1 MSSFPS
7 CCAAPRTHRASSS
20 GCCWSWSWCSCRR
33 ACGAWRDDSYG
44 SAEMTRLAIENVS
57 VNFGGVHA
65 LKDVSFSFE
74 AGSIVG
80 LIGPNGAGKSTL
92 LNCISG
98 ITRPTTGRVRLG
110 ETVLS
115 TRNAADIAGQGIGR
129 VFQHPE
135 LVLDLT
141 ARDNLLI
148 ACHRS
153 LDYGLLSELLMLP
166 GVWRREREAAQRV
179 ADVLRRLGIA
189 DSADTEVRSLPY
201 GHRKLIDL
209 GRALL
214 VDIGFL
220 LLDEANARLHDP
232 EIDHLTALL
241 LELRQEFGFRILVV
255 EHNLPFVS
263 RLCERLVVLAL
274 RRLIAA
280 AFPAALLR
288 HDPHLSS
295 S

>member
-1 MSSFPS
+1 
-7 CCAAPRTHRASSS
+7 
-20 GCCWSWSWCSCRR
+20 
-33 ACGAWRDDSYG
+33 
-44 SAEMTRLAIENVS
+44 MTRLAIENVS

-65 LKDVSFSFE
+65 LRDVSFSFE
-74 AGSIVG
+74 AGAIVG

-98 ITRPTTGRVRLG
+98 ITRPTTGSVRLG

-115 TRNAADIAGQGIGR
+115 TLNAADVAGQGIGR

-135 LVLDLT
+135 LVL
-141 ARDNLLI
+141 

-214 VDIGFL
+214 MDIGFL
-220 LLDEANARLHDP
+220 LLDEPIAGLNDP
-232 EIDHLTALL
+232 EIAHLTALL
-241 LELRQEFGFRILVV
+241 LELRQEFGFGILVV
-255 EHNLPFVS
+255 EHNMPFVS
-263 RLCERLVVLAL
+263 RLCERLVVLDL
-274 RRLIAA
+274 GQLIADGLPAEVLSDARVISSYLGEA
-280 AFPAALLR
+280 ADA
-288 HDPHLSS
+288 
-295 S
+295 

>member
-1 MSSFPS
+1 
-7 CCAAPRTHRASSS
+7 
-20 GCCWSWSWCSCRR
+20 
-33 ACGAWRDDSYG
+33 
-44 SAEMTRLAIENVS
+44 MTRLAIENVS

-65 LKDVSFSFE
+65 LKNVSFSFE

-153 LDYGLLSELLMLP
+153 LDYGLLSELLML
-166 GVWRREREAAQRV
+166 
-179 ADVLRRLGIA
+179 
-189 DSADTEVRSLPY
+189 
-201 GHRKLIDL
+201 
-209 GRALL
+209 
-214 VDIGFL
+214 
-220 LLDEANARLHDP
+220 
-232 EIDHLTALL
+232 
-241 LELRQEFGFRILVV
+241 
-255 EHNLPFVS
+255 
-263 RLCERLVVLAL
+263 
-274 RRLIAA
+274 
-280 AFPAALLR
+280 
-288 HDPHLSS
+288 
-295 S
+295 